1 MLYSVNALPWENGM
15 RPTTKPTPNNTRPLA
30 LTDRSAARAITR
42 MTRRL
47 AKQFQPERIILFGSH
62 ARGDAGPDSDI
73 DLLVVLPLKNPRRE
87 KAALELAMR
96 LAVHD
101 IKFPKDIIVVTPE
114 EVERQRG
121 LPGTLIT
128 PALLEGKTVYAR
140 QP

>member
-1 MLYSVNALPWENGM
+1 MSSKAPPHPDLTQISALADPA
-15 RPTTKPTPNNTRPLA
+15 T
-30 LTDRSAARAITR
+30 ARAIAR
-42 MTRRL
+42 MARRL
-47 AKQFQPERIILFGSH
+47 ARQFRPDRIILFGSH

-101 IKFPKDIIVVTPE
+101 IKIPKDIIVVTPE

-121 LPGTLIT
+121 LSGTIVH
-128 PALLEGKTVYAR
+128 PALLEGKTVYVR
-140 QP
+140 QS

>member
-1 MLYSVNALPWENGM
+1 MSS
-15 RPTTKPTPNNTRPLA
+15 KTPLHSD
-30 LTDRSAARAITR
+30 LTQVSPRTDPSAARAIAR
-42 MTRRL
+42 MARRL
-47 AKQFQPERIILFGSH
+47 ARQFHPDRIILFGSH

-101 IKFPKDIIVVTPE
+101 IKYPKDIIVVTPE

-121 LPGTLIT
+121 LSGTIVH
-128 PALLEGKTVYAR
+128 PALLEGRTVYVR
-140 QP
+140 QS